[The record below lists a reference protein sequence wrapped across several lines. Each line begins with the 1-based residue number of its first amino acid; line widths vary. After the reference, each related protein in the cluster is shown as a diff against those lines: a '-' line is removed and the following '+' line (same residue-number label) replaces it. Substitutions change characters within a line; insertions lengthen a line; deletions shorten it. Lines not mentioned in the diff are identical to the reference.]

1 MIGEWSDVHCFW
13 AEAFNS
19 LSEALQSLIP
29 IVEACDRWQWYVVDL
44 VWIIELLCR
53 GTHWSQAID
62 STSSLSYLFRDQD
75 GTRSFNPLITR
86 FASLPTNAH
95 PQIVSKSHFINRN
108 SSVLKGVC

>member
-44 VWIIELLCR
+44 VWIIELLFR
-53 GTHWSQAID
+53 GAIV
-62 STSSLSYLFRDQD
+62 FRGLWNHCQ
-75 GTRSFNPLITR
+75 LC
-86 FASLPTNAH
+86 LH
-95 PQIVSKSHFINRN
+95 K
-108 SSVLKGVC
+108 K